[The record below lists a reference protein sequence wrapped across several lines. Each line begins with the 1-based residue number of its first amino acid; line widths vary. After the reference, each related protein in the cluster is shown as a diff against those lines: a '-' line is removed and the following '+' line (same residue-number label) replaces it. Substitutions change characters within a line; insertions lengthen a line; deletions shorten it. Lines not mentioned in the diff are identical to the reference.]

1 VPEGS
6 LSHSVAKWLSAARC
20 VDSLANTSHRSR
32 DAFQVDVVAYLSD
45 PLLHVFRSVTATGY
59 TLHVARTVQELDT
72 LLTLRPASAAVV
84 DPLAPGLSDPRML
97 LPIFERHAA
106 VQVVVYTTVTPV
118 AMRGY
123 GMLAGA
129 GVRHL
134 VVRGV
139 DDFPEQF
146 RDLLE
151 ALPADTLSG
160 ILLTMLEPLLAEVTA
175 PLARALQELFR
186 APHVMGDINAVARA
200 AGMPRRTFD
209 RALERAGFAPAD
221 MLYRTARVVRAYHY
235 MRSTRTRLKDIAIKL
250 GYGTPR
256 ALTSEVYLVTGFLPS
271 SLKNELEPED
281 LLARVAAR
289 LWRHGCPPNI
299 VVPDVPAG
307 LSSNAPR
314 PGSRR

>member
-1 VPEGS
+1 
-6 LSHSVAKWLSAARC
+6 
-20 VDSLANTSHRSR
+20 
-32 DAFQVDVVAYLSD
+32 VDVVAYLSE
-45 PLLHVFRSVTATGY
+45 PLLQVFRSVTATRH

-72 LLTLRPASAAVV
+72 HLTLRPASAAVV
-84 DPLAPGLSDPRML
+84 DPLAPGLRDVRML
-97 LPIFERHAA
+97 LPVFERHAA
-106 VQVVVYTTVTPV
+106 VQVIVYTAVTPI

-123 GMLAGA
+123 GLLAAA

-146 RDLLE
+146 RDILE
-151 ALPADTLSG
+151 GLPADTLSG
-160 ILLTMLEPLLAEVTA
+160 ILLTMLEPLLAEVPA

-186 APHVMGDINAVARA
+186 APHVMGDIDAVARA

-235 MRSTRTRLKDIAIKL
+235 MRSTHTRLKDIAIKL
-250 GYGTPR
+250 GYGNPR
-256 ALTSEVYLVTGFLPS
+256 ALTSEVYLITGFLPS
-271 SLKNELEPED
+271 SLKSELEPED
-281 LLARVAAR
+281 LLVRVAAQ
-289 LWRHGCPPNI
+289 LWRHGCPPDI
-299 VVPDVPAG
+299 VIPDMRRA

-314 PGSRR
+314 PRSQR

>member
-1 VPEGS
+1 
-6 LSHSVAKWLSAARC
+6 
-20 VDSLANTSHRSR
+20 
-32 DAFQVDVVAYLSD
+32 VDVVAYLSE
-45 PLLHVFRSVTATGY
+45 PLLHVFRSVTGTRH

-72 LLTLRPASAAVV
+72 FLTLRPASAAVV
-84 DPLAPGLSDPRML
+84 DPLAPGLDDPRRL
-97 LPIFERHAA
+97 LPIFERHAS
-106 VQVVVYTTVTPV
+106 VQVIVYTTVTPL

-123 GMLAGA
+123 GLLAAA

-146 RDLLE
+146 RDVLE

-160 ILLTMLEPLLAEVTA
+160 ILLMMLEPLLSQVSA

-186 APHVMGDINAVARA
+186 APHIMSDISAVARA

-235 MRSTRTRLKDIAIKL
+235 MRSTELRLKDIAIKL

-271 SLKNELEPED
+271 SLKTELEPED
-281 LLARVAAR
+281 LLTRVATP
-289 LWRHGCPPNI
+289 LWRHGCPPGI
-299 VVPDVPAG
+299 VVPDVSAA
-307 LSSNAPR
+307 LSSNAARPR
-314 PGSRR
+314 SRR

>member
-1 VPEGS
+1 MPEGS
-6 LSHSVAKWLSAARC
+6 LSRGRGKCLSTAHGVDSVAKAL
-20 VDSLANTSHRSR
+20 T
-32 DAFQVDVVAYLSD
+32 VDVVAYLSD
-45 PLLHVFRSVTATGY
+45 PLLHVFRSVTATAY
-59 TLHVARTVQELDT
+59 TLYVARSVQELDT
-72 LLTLRPASAAVV
+72 FLTLRPASAAVV
-84 DPLAPGLSDPRML
+84 DPVAPGLSDPRLL

-106 VQVVVYTTVTPV
+106 VQVVVYTSVTPV

-123 GMLAGA
+123 GLLAAA

-146 RDLLE
+146 RELLE

-160 ILLTMLEPLLAEVTA
+160 ILLQMLEPLMAEVPA
-175 PLARALQELFR
+175 PLARALAELFR

-235 MRSTRTRLKDIAIKL
+235 MRATRTRLKDIAIKL

-256 ALTSEVYLVTGFLPS
+256 ALTSEVYLITGFLPS
-271 SLKNELEPED
+271 SLKYELEPED
-281 LLARVAAR
+281 LLTRVATR
-289 LWRHGCPPNI
+289 LWRHGCPPDI
-299 VVPDVPAG
+299 VVPDVPMA

-314 PGSRR
+314 PGAQR

>member
-1 VPEGS
+1 V
-6 LSHSVAKWLSAARC
+6 ARC
-20 VDSLANTSHRSR
+20 VDSLAKTRL
-32 DAFQVDVVAYLSD
+32 VDVVAYLSE

-84 DPLAPGLSDPRML
+84 DPVAPGLSDPRLL

-160 ILLTMLEPLLAEVTA
+160 ILLQMLEPLLAEVTA

-271 SLKNELEPED
+271 SLKHELEPED
-281 LLARVAAR
+281 LLTRVAAR
-289 LWRHGCPPNI
+289 LWRHGCPPGI
-299 VVPDVPAG
+299 VVPDVAVA